1 MVNSFYLDL
10 AWKTA
15 NPMTSLS
22 GLILLLPIYK
32 VHKLQMPIQQKL
44 AVIGMFW
51 LGALVTITGIIRLLF
66 LTELGTSGDGPSS
79 GFTRMIRPKSYDL
92 YYRH

>member
-1 MVNSFYLDL
+1 
-10 AWKTA
+10 
-15 NPMTSLS
+15 MTSLS

-44 AVIGMFW
+44 AVIGMFS
-51 LGALVTITGIIRLLF
+51 LGALVTITGIIRLL
-66 LTELGTSGDGPSS
+66 LVTEVASSGDGPSS
-79 GFTRMIRPKSYDL
+79 SFTRMIRPKSYDL